1 MHHASELYYVHKI
14 ETCWFNDKNNQ
25 SLGEKEHKQENPKAW
40 DCARAGSVAKEIDWA
55 NEKGWR
61 DELHKYLQERKLLQD
76 ASYLSFKLH
85 NIPAVIPEEVELESL
100 DRNDEITPVK
110 QNIPGATAEKDE
122 RDGN

>member
-1 MHHASELYYVHKI
+1 MFTLY
-14 ETCWFNDKNNQ
+14 
-25 SLGEKEHKQENPKAW
+25 
-40 DCARAGSVAKEIDWA
+40 
-55 NEKGWR
+55 
-61 DELHKYLQERKLLQD
+61 KYLQERKLLQD

-100 DRNDEITPVK
+100 DRNDETTPVK